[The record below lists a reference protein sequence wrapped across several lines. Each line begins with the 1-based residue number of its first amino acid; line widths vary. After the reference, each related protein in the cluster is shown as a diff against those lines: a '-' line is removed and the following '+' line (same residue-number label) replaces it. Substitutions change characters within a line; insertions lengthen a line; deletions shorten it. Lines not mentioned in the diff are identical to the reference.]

1 MSTTTE
7 INKATVS
14 SDAKNLSVFLSNVLN
29 QVVSSYA
36 SYNMPLPSRRYF
48 TMGEPAL
55 DCEQLVVSFVQMYV
69 GSPGD
74 EASQPR
80 RCNDPRS
87 ATINVII
94 SRAVPVVGQ
103 NGRPPSAE
111 TIQSAS
117 EIIAYDAYILL
128 DSAAQIDQWE
138 ASGFGLGVI
147 ATVESRTAE
156 GGLQSTVLTVTAA
169 VP

>member
-1 MSTTTE
+1 MSTTTT
-7 INKATVS
+7 INKATVNAG
-14 SDAKNLSVFLSNVLN
+14 AKNLANLLENVLA

-36 SYNMPLPSRRYF
+36 SYTMPLPSRQYF

-55 DCEQLVVSFVQMYV
+55 DCEQVVVSFLQMYV

-74 EASQPR
+74 EANQPR

-87 ATINVII
+87 ATLNVTVTRSI
-94 SRAVPVVGQ
+94 PVVGQ

-111 TIQSAS
+111 TIQNAA

-128 DSAAQIDQWE
+128 DSAAQLDTWE
-138 ASGFGLGVI
+138 AGGFGLGVI
-147 ATVESRTAE
+147 ATVESRSAE
-156 GGLQSTVLTVTAA
+156 GGLQSTVLTLTTAI
-169 VP
+169 P

>member
-1 MSTTTE
+1 MNAGAV
-7 INKATVS
+7 NKSVVS
-14 SDAKNLSVFLSNVLN
+14 ANAKNLADLLDNVLT
-29 QVVSSYA
+29 QVISSYA
-36 SYNMPLPSRRYF
+36 SYNMPLPSRRYY

-55 DCEQLVVSFVQMYV
+55 DCEQLVVSFLQAYV

-74 EASQPR
+74 EANQPR

-87 ATINVII
+87 ATLNVIVTRSI
-94 SRAVPVVGQ
+94 PVVGQ

-138 ASGFGLGVI
+138 NSGFGMGVI

-156 GGLQSTVLTVTAA
+156 GGLQSTVLTVTTAI
-169 VP
+169 P

>member
-1 MSTTTE
+1 MNTTGI
-7 INKATVS
+7 INKSSVS
-14 SDAKNLSVFLSNVLN
+14 SGAKHLANLLQNVLN

-36 SYNMPLPSRRYF
+36 SYNMPLPSRQYYM
-48 TMGEPAL
+48 MGEPAL
-55 DCEQLVVSFVQMYV
+55 DCEQLVVSFVQAYV

-74 EASQPR
+74 EANQPR

-87 ATINVII
+87 ATLNVII
-94 SRAVPVVGQ
+94 TRSIPVVGQ

-111 TIQSAS
+111 TIEAAA
-117 EIIAYDAYILL
+117 EIVAYDAYILL

-138 ASGFGLGVI
+138 ASGFGMGVI

-156 GGLQSTVLTVTAA
+156 GGLQSTVLTVTTAI
-169 VP
+169 P

>member
-1 MSTTTE
+1 MNAGAV
-7 INKATVS
+7 NKSVVS
-14 SDAKNLSVFLSNVLN
+14 ANAKNLADLLDNVLT

-36 SYNMPLPSRRYF
+36 SYNMPLPSRRYY

-55 DCEQLVVSFVQMYV
+55 DCEQLVFSFLQAYV

-74 EASQPR
+74 EANQPR

-87 ATINVII
+87 ATLNVIVTRSI
-94 SRAVPVVGQ
+94 PVVGQ

-138 ASGFGLGVI
+138 NSGFGMGVI

-156 GGLQSTVLTVTAA
+156 GGLQSTVLTVTTAI
-169 VP
+169 P

>member
-1 MSTTTE
+1 MSTTQN
-7 INKATVS
+7 INKSLVS
-14 SDAKNLSVFLSNVLN
+14 SEAKNLATLLENVLA

-36 SYNMPLPSRRYF
+36 SYNMTLPSRQYY

-55 DCEQLVVSFVQMYV
+55 DCEQVVVSFVQMYI

-74 EASQPR
+74 EANQPR

-87 ATINVII
+87 ATLNVII
-94 SRAVPVVGQ
+94 TRAIPVVGQ
-103 NGRPPSAE
+103 NGRPPAAE

-128 DSAAQIDQWE
+128 DSAAQIDQWDPT
-138 ASGFGLGVI
+138 GFGMGVI

-156 GGLQSTVLTVTAA
+156 GGLQSTVLTVTTAI
-169 VP
+169 P